1 MKLFRNQEGFTLIEL
16 LIVVA
21 IIGVLAA
28 VGIPMY
34 NGYIT
39 EAKVKTTRHQHK
51 QIVTFIEASI
61 VNCDLTGGLVPIQGR
76 DPHLECAKDWG
87 VWRNQLASHFA
98 NGLLWDNPWGTP
110 NPWTAGSPR
119 CCRPRDGDDWLK
131 GISNITGDSNF
142 IIVNTDVDGTVD
154 NRLSTK
160 IPCWPGS
167 RICN

>member
-1 MKLFRNQEGFTLIEL
+1 MKHTKGFTLIEL

-39 EAKVKTTRHQHK
+39 QAKVKATRHQHA
-51 QIVTFIEASI
+51 QIVTFIGASI
-61 VNCDLTGGLVPIQGR
+61 VNCDIQGGLVPLAEGQR
-76 DPHLECAKDWG
+76 YSHLECAKDWG

-98 NGLLWDNPWGTP
+98 NGLKWENPWGTP
-110 NPWTAGSPR
+110 NPWSAGSPT
-119 CCRPRDGDDWLK
+119 CCRPQDGDNWLK
-131 GISNITGDSNF
+131 GVSNITGSGKF
-142 IIVNTDVDGTVD
+142 IIVNTDLDGTSEG
-154 NRLSTK
+154 RLSTK

-167 RICN
+167 RICG